1 MPSTPRRRK
10 IAALAIAVMACIV
23 SLPAFAVT
31 RTVKTF
37 RVGPNTRL
45 DRVRYP
51 DIPEEV
57 RIVRVHPGEAVP
69 DVAPADPSYPMWG
82 YTSAI
87 GAADGAIAGVNG
99 DFGTK
104 VGQPQHVLMVDG
116 ELWTTGQIGGNAVA
130 WSASG
135 DRAYVGHP
143 ALRVLAVD
151 ATSGVSFH
159 LPEWN
164 VGPPRAG
171 GIGAYTARGG
181 TITRPPG
188 TSTPAAT
195 DPRWCA
201 ARLLPSSELGWSGP
215 GRRAI
220 VRTYTVGSQ
229 RDECPQTPSPIG
241 PTDGAVVLAERYRD
255 GVKNK
260 VRDLSVGDV
269 VRISWSLVGWPGVT
283 DVMGGQQLLVKD
295 GVNVA
300 PDYVPGSNYILNYNP
315 RTSVGTS
322 AGCAD
327 TDAATACTLILITVD
342 GRQTAT
348 NWSMGVRLPFLAK
361 LQLRAGAAAALNL
374 DGGGST
380 TMWVR
385 RKGTYCQSAPAVGG
399 CLVNR
404 PSESYGE
411 RVTGSAILILPMA
424 DGGTPEGLR

>member
-1 MPSTPRRRK
+1 MHPSPRRWK
-10 IAALAIAVMACIV
+10 TAVIGVAVLACIA
-23 SLPAFAVT
+23 SLPAAAVT
-31 RTVKTF
+31 RRSRSFTI
-37 RVGPNTRL
+37 GSNTRL
-45 DRVRYP
+45 ERVRYP
-51 DIPEEV
+51 DIPEEI
-57 RIVRVHPGEAVP
+57 RIVRLRPGTAVP
-69 DVAPADPSYPMWG
+69 DVVPADPTYPMWG

-87 GAADGAIAGVNG
+87 SAAAGATVGVNG

-104 VGQPQHVLMVDG
+104 VGQPKHVLMIDG
-116 ELWTTGQIGGNAVA
+116 EMWTTGQIGGNAVA

-135 DRAYVGHP
+135 DRAYLGHP

-151 ATSGVSFH
+151 STSGASFH
-159 LPEWN
+159 IQGWN
-164 VGPPRAG
+164 VGTPRAG
-171 GIGAYTARGG
+171 TIGAYTARGG

-188 TSTPAAT
+188 TSAPTGS

-201 ARLLPSSELGWSGP
+201 ARLLPSTHLGWSGP

-220 VRTYTVGSQ
+220 VRTYTVAAQ
-229 RDECPQTPSPIG
+229 RDVCPKTPTKIG
-241 PTDGAVVLAERYRD
+241 PTAGAVVVAKRFAT
-255 GVKNK
+255 GVRNK

-269 VRISWSLVGWPGVT
+269 VTISWSFAGWPGVT

-300 PDYVPGSNYILNYNP
+300 PDFTPGSDHILNYNP
-315 RTSVGTS
+315 RTSVGIGP
-322 AGCAD
+322 GCSD
-327 TDAATACTLILITVD
+327 TDLATTCRLILITVD

-361 LQLRAGAAAALNL
+361 MHLRAGATFALNL

-385 RKGTYCQSAPAVGG
+385 RRGTYCQSVPPVGG

-411 RVTGSAILILPMA
+411 RVTRSAIVVLPTA
-424 DGGTPEGLR
+424 DDGTPHGLR

>member
-1 MPSTPRRRK
+1 MPSTPRRWK
-10 IAALAIAVMACIV
+10 IAALAIAVMACIA

-37 RVGPNTRL
+37 RVGPRTRL

-87 GAADGAIAGVNG
+87 SAAAGAIVGVNG

-104 VGQPQHVLMVDG
+104 VGQPKHVLMVDG
-116 ELWTTGQIGGNAVA
+116 ELWTTGQIGGNAAA

-143 ALRVLAVD
+143 ALKVLAVD
-151 ATSGVSFH
+151 STSGVSFH

-164 VGPPRAG
+164 VGRPRAG

-188 TSTPAAT
+188 TSTPTAS
-195 DPRWCA
+195 DPHWCA
-201 ARLLPSSELGWSGP
+201 ARLLPSSGLGWSGP

-229 RDECPQTPSPIG
+229 RDACPQTPTGIG
-241 PTDGAVVLAERYRD
+241 PTEGAVVVAKRFRD

-260 VRDLSVGDV
+260 VRALSVGDV
-269 VRISWSLVGWPGVT
+269 VRISWSFVGWPGVT
-283 DVMGGQQLLVKD
+283 DVMGGQQLLVQD

-300 PDYVPGSNYILNYNP
+300 PDYVPGSDYILNYNP

-327 TDAATACTLILITVD
+327 ADVATACTLILITVD

-348 NWSMGVRLPFLAK
+348 NWSMGARLPFLAK
-361 LQLRAGAAAALNL
+361 LQLRAGATAALNL

-380 TMWVR
+380 AMWVR
-385 RKGTYCQSAPAVGG
+385 RKGTYCQSPAAGG

-411 RVTGSAILILPMA
+411 RVTRSAIVILPA
-424 DGGTPEGLR
+424 TDAGTPQGLR